1 MSARRARSLLAVAV
15 SAALVAG
22 VVLVAYG
29 RARAQQHDAA
39 TADTPTVARPDAG
52 PSAVAPPSALAP
64 AGAPTPAR
72 PTTPEDAA
80 RDASLDTPLPAEWLP
95 PGPAGC
101 KRRGPMRGMCKG
113 PRRVPRASEADAERA
128 RALGVGTLRAAT
140 RLLIGA
146 PEPRWVEAARG
157 EVATEAREDTP
168 AHELRPPPGDLLF
181 PVSGAALWRGYGA
194 TRRGRRRHNH
204 QGLDLG
210 APGGTPFRA
219 ANDGLVAYADNGM
232 RGYGNLLIVVHP
244 DATATFYAHCRAVYV
259 PPGARVRRGQVLG
272 EVGRTGYAHGDHLH
286 FEWHSEGAARN
297 PLPHFTALPAHIRPS
312 AAQLEERVL
321 PLDRSV
327 FHRPRG
333 RHRGRETPP
342 RRRAERRARSRRA
355 P

>member
-1 MSARRARSLLAVAV
+1 MSAS
-15 SAALVAG
+15 
-22 VVLVAYG
+22 
-29 RARAQQHDAA
+29 RARALLSAAVVAGALLVTPRSASAQDTDAGGAVTAVDAA
-39 TADTPTVARPDAG
+39 PDAAS
-52 PSAVAPPSALAP
+52 PSDAHASSAARSPTRP
-64 AGAPTPAR
+64 A
-72 PTTPEDAA
+72 TPEDAA
-80 RDASLDTPLPAEWLP
+80 RDASLETPLPAEWLP

-113 PRRVPRASEADAERA
+113 PRRVPRASAAEAERA

-157 EVATEAREDTP
+157 DGAAPPSADGAATDTG
-168 AHELRPPPGDLLF
+168 ASRGDLLF
-181 PVSGAALWRGYGA
+181 PVQNAALWRGYGA

-219 ANDGLVAYADNGM
+219 ANEGLVAYADNGM

-259 PPGARVRRGQVLG
+259 APGAHVRRGQVLG

-286 FEWHSEGAARN
+286 FEWHREGAARN

-312 AAQLEERVL
+312 AAQLEERAL

-333 RHRGRETPP
+333 RHRGRTSPP
-342 RRRAERRARSRRA
+342 HRRTERGVRSRRA

>member
-1 MSARRARSLLAVAV
+1 MSAWRARALLF
-15 SAALVAG
+15 AALVAG
-22 VVLVAYG
+22 ALLVTRRDAS
-29 RARAQQHDAA
+29 AQD
-39 TADTPTVARPDAG
+39 
-52 PSAVAPPSALAP
+52 
-64 AGAPTPAR
+64 AGAPGTPVDTLQAATPTPDSPDAAAAR
-72 PTTPEDAA
+72 ASRGPTTPEEAA
-80 RDASLDTPLPAEWLP
+80 RDASLDTPVPSEWLP

-113 PRRVPRASEADAERA
+113 PRRVPRASAADAERA

-157 EVATEAREDTP
+157 DGAA
-168 AHELRPPPGDLLF
+168 PPPADDAATSAGAPRGDLLF
-181 PVSGAALWRGYGA
+181 PVQNAALWRGYGA

-219 ANDGLVAYADNGM
+219 ANQGLVAYADNGM

-259 PPGARVRRGQVLG
+259 APGAHVRRGQVLG

-297 PLPHFTALPAHIRPS
+297 PLPHFTALPANIRPS
-312 AAQLEERVL
+312 ASQLEERVL

-327 FHRPRG
+327 FHRPRSK
-333 RHRGRETPP
+333 HRSRTSPP
-342 RRRAERRARSRRA
+342 QRRGERSVRSRRA